1 VIASTGWAM
10 SPPVV
15 ASQKHPSATQ
25 VAGRSESENRA
36 ASQVAHRA
44 SAVRARVT
52 AAVNAIRRGSVAR
65 VSAMATSVYP
75 SSSRVMYTLCGSSV

>member
-1 VIASTGWAM
+1 MG
-10 SPPVV
+10 

-25 VAGRSESENRA
+25 VAGRSSSATRA

-65 VSAMATSVYP
+65 VSAMS
-75 SSSRVMYTLCGSSV
+75 GSG